1 MRIKKNEQEKER
13 KTMAIGKEMKVT
25 AIEEGTVIDHIP
37 AGSLFKVIKIL
48 GLNQLDDQITF
59 GTNLTSGRL
68 GKKAIVKVS
77 GKFFLPEEINRIALV
92 APHASLNIIRGYEVV
107 EKQDVSLPKEVQGIV
122 RCVNPKCITN
132 HDEITPRFDVLHGDP
147 VTLRCHYCERI
158 TDESHMTFIE

>member
-1 MRIKKNEQEKER
+1 MAGEKEL
-13 KTMAIGKEMKVT
+13 IVT

-48 GLNQLDDQITF
+48 GLSTLENQMTF
-59 GTNLTSGRL
+59 GTNLQSKRM
-68 GKKAIVKVS
+68 GKKAIVKVA

-92 APHASLNIIRGYEVV
+92 APHASLNIIR
-107 EKQDVSLPKEVQGIV
+107 IV
-122 RCVNPKCITN
+122 KCVNPKCITN

-158 TDESHMTFIE
+158 TDESHMEFIK